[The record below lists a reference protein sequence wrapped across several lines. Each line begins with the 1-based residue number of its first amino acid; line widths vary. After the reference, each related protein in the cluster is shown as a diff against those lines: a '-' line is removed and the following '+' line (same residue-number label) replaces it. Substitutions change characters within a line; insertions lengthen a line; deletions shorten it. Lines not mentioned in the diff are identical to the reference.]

1 MSAILKL
8 FLDAILGALASAFAD
23 WRKDVDR
30 IKAHEDLRQKTVE
43 DAQKGAVIDA
53 IRDRKKIE
61 DDVAR
66 MPDDDVTRELQRWG
80 KAGDP
85 AGH

>member
-1 MSAILKL
+1 MTAILKL
-8 FLDAILGALASAFAD
+8 LLDAILGALTSAFMD

-30 IKAHEDLRQKTVE
+30 IKAHEDLRQKQVE

-53 IRDRKKIE
+53 VKERKAIE

-66 MPDDDVTRELQRWG
+66 MSDDDVTRELQQWG
-80 KAGDP
+80 QSNSR